1 MSPERPT
8 FSPLWHRVR
17 SLKPRLRPHVQVTRQ
32 HYRGRRWHIVHDP
45 SSNHFYRL
53 SPVAHELVGML
64 DGARTVEDTWNIT
77 LSRHGD
83 AAPTQQ
89 EVIELLGQMYNTN
102 LLAIDLAPETEQLL
116 RRGRERT
123 KRRIAGQAIGI
134 MYFRMRLL
142 NPDRILSW
150 IEPIL
155 RPLLNRW
162 GLLLWAAWVAFAL
175 YRVLP
180 RWDELAGGFSDAIAP
195 ANWFWLSIVFVCIK
209 LIHETGHGVI
219 CKRFGGQVPEFGAML
234 LVLFP
239 SPYVDASACWAFP
252 SKWQRIAV
260 GAGGMIFELAVA
272 SGLAHVWLNTG
283 SGQLLH
289 QIAFNAMLTASVTT
303 VMFNANPLMRFD
315 GYYILSDLLEVPNLM
330 QRSMKYLQHLAQRF
344 IYRVENSRPPSTSR
358 SELAILLVYGV
369 AAMTYRLFL
378 FFSITLFM
386 MGKLF
391 AIGLVLAVWTAA
403 AWFIIPV
410 GKFVHWLATS
420 PQLGEFRARAVAT
433 SLALVAAALVLV
445 GLVPMPDHRKASG
458 VVESVQRSGVFFGTD
473 GFVTVAHVRVGDH
486 VKAGDPIVTCESPD
500 MAPRIANAEAELAE
514 YEADERRYSATSP
527 PMALI
532 ARKKIQTQQATL
544 EKLRERRD
552 MLVVRAPHDGIV
564 VPGLRGVDPESVVGS
579 YAKRG
584 QGLCEIVD
592 TEHTR
597 VAATLTTAQAA
608 PLIENPAG
616 SCRVYVRSYGDPF
629 TVLEAGE
636 VSVIPAGQH
645 QLPHPALSYSGGG
658 TIETDPQDKTATTSK
673 QSTFIARLASLKTSG
688 SGVPWLGVPG
698 ERVKLRIDLP
708 AKPLLAQW
716 IDRLQKMIQERG
728 PDI

>member
-1 MSPERPT
+1 VSPERPT

-162 GLLLWAAWVAFAL
+162 GLLLWAAWVLFAL

-180 RWDELAGGFSDAIAP
+180 RWDELAGGFNDAIAP

-252 SKWQRIAV
+252 SKWQRMAV

-420 PQLGEFRARAVAT
+420 PQLAEFRARAVAT
-433 SLALVAAALVLV
+433 SLALVAAAFVLV

-500 MAPRIANAEAELAE
+500 MAPRIASAEAELAE
-514 YEADERRYSATSP
+514 FEADERRYSATSP

-579 YAKRG
+579 YVKRG

-597 VAATLTTAQAA
+597 IAATLTTAQAA
-608 PLIENPAG
+608 PLIENPTG
-616 SCRVYVRSYGDPF
+616 SCRIYVRSYGDPF

-636 VSVIPAGQH
+636 VSVNPAGQH

-658 TIETDPQDKTATTSK
+658 TIETDPQDKTATTAK

-716 IDRLQKMIQERG
+716 IDRIQKLIQERG